1 MFDLEEEFLTGHV
14 DNSLNIPLADLPSHF
29 NKLKDK
35 HQHIIL
41 CCKSGMRT
49 RAAEILMSSKGYVNI
64 VNGGSW
70 LIMASKRKIR
80 KNLDILDEIL
90 NILIDRVQYLKS
102 NYVINNV
109 NTFHSYCSFLVKQN
123 LFIYLKR
130 FLF

>member
-1 MFDLEEEFLTGHV
+1 MSYLIVVLICLTLLFIVRKRYFDTTDYKSMLDKGAVIIDVRSEKEFLTGHV

-70 LIMASKRKIR
+70 SHLQRKIS
-80 KNLDILDEIL
+80 KN
-90 NILIDRVQYLKS
+90 RG
-102 NYVINNV
+102 
-109 NTFHSYCSFLVKQN
+109 NT
-123 LFIYLKR
+123 IYFNR
-130 FLF
+130 

>member
-1 MFDLEEEFLTGHV
+1 MSYLIIILICLTLLFIVRKRYFDTTDYKSMLDNGAVIIDVRSEKEFLTGHV

-70 LIMASKRKIR
+70 SHLQRKIS
-80 KNLDILDEIL
+80 KNR
-90 NILIDRVQYLKS
+90 N
-102 NYVINNV
+102 
-109 NTFHSYCSFLVKQN
+109 
-123 LFIYLKR
+123 
-130 FLF
+130 

>member
-1 MFDLEEEFLTGHV
+1 MSYLIVILICLTLLFIVRKRYFDTTDYKSMLDKGAVIIDVRSEEEFLTGHV

-35 HQHIIL
+35 HQLIIL

-70 LIMASKRKIR
+70 SHLQRKIS
-80 KNLDILDEIL
+80 KNR
-90 NILIDRVQYLKS
+90 N
-102 NYVINNV
+102 
-109 NTFHSYCSFLVKQN
+109 
-123 LFIYLKR
+123 
-130 FLF
+130 